1 MNLITLLKKIFTS
14 NLVSDNEKN
23 IDRVFIFNLLLSLF
37 FLFWV
42 ASGIRHFIN
51 GDTVSSYF
59 YSSVL
64 VLSILTVVAFPSKT
78 KYDKGALVS
87 VILVDLASA
96 YSFWFGTTVS
106 YSWIFILFFP
116 VFAVQVFEKRKSIVH
131 SLLLALILLSGHFIP
146 LPGIVINTD
155 LSYNIYFFTAYFLIL
170 LIFYILEDLRAT
182 EVIEMQ
188 DKLKLSSLE
197 FKQKDEFI
205 SNLSHQLRTSLNN
218 IILVNNLI
226 FKSSLNKNQ
235 KELIDTLR
243 ASTNNLLEAVDK
255 IVDFSQPELVKIK
268 DSLISFNLLP
278 AIKSIVNLY
287 SNKSQANISLEFS
300 PNIQNFLIGD
310 PIKLKQIFLN
320 LLQNIL
326 YSNSKRVINEIVI
339 KVYPEKETKADLKII
354 FTIEVSFKLSDPISL
369 KREAETHILD
379 SDQTNINSKKLISY
393 SGGFLIIDHKDGLD
407 ILSFVLGFQ
416 KDLSRRVEDVSERL
430 LFDESE
436 SVSLIDA
443 NVLLVEDNLINQKI
457 VLLSLKSMVKNI
469 DLACNGKEALEKFG
483 TSKYDIILMDIQM
496 PVMDGIVA
504 TKKIREIESSTN
516 LQTPIIAIT
525 ANALAG
531 DRESCLA
538 VGMNDYIS
546 KPFQVDILVQKM
558 KALLSKSTE

>member
-51 GDTVSSYF
+51 GDTVSTYF

-369 KREAETHILD
+369 KKEAETHILD

>member
-1 MNLITLLKKIFTS
+1 MNLITLLKKVFTS

-23 IDRVFIFNLLLSLF
+23 IDRVFIFNFLLSLF

-42 ASGIRHFIN
+42 VSGIRHFIN
-51 GDTVSSYF
+51 GDTVSIYF
-59 YSSVL
+59 FASVIVLSVL
-64 VLSILTVVAFPSKT
+64 TVTAFPSKT
-78 KYDKGALVS
+78 KYDRGALVS
-87 VILVDLASA
+87 VILVELASV
-96 YSFWFGTTVS
+96 YTFWFGTTVT

-116 VFAVQVFEKRKSIVH
+116 VFAIQVFEQRKSIIH
-131 SLLLALILLSGHFIP
+131 SLVLALILISGHLIP
-146 LPGIVINTD
+146 LPGLLINPE
-155 LSYNIYFFTAYFLIL
+155 LSFNAYFFAAYFLIL
-170 LIFYILEDLRAT
+170 AIFYILDDLRAA
-182 EVIEMQ
+182 EVVELQ

-287 SNKSQANISLEFS
+287 SNKSQANISLDFS

-326 YSNSKRVINEIVI
+326 YSHSKRVINEIVI
-339 KVYPEKETKADLKII
+339 KVYPEKETKADLKIL
-354 FTIEVSFKLSDPISL
+354 FTIEVSFKLSDFASL
-369 KREAETHILD
+369 KKESEAEILE
-379 SDQTNINSKKLISY
+379 SDQSNNNSKKLISY

-416 KDLSRRVEDVSERL
+416 KDLSRRIEDVSEKL

-469 DLACNGKEALEKFG
+469 DLACNGKEALDKFG

-558 KALLSKSTE
+558 KALLSKSSD

>member
-369 KREAETHILD
+369 KKEAETHILD

>member
-51 GDTVSSYF
+51 GDTVSTYF

-78 KYDKGALVS
+78 QYDKGALVS

-369 KREAETHILD
+369 KKEAETHILD